1 MLGDCAGFM
10 VLCFGG
16 WVVLFFTIA
25 SVCGLLRVQV
35 CVCWLGGLI
44 LIYLVWHLGGFGVF
58 AVFFALV
65 WVVVLLVRGFVV
77 ACAGALCVLVR
88 MNGGLGVLLRFWF
101 LDCGLGAVLARVIC
115 CPIMVDC
122 GLWCDLIWV
131 LVVWIVVLILRGFV
145 SWLAFWFFAVLYGGV
160 VLGVFWCEC
169 GWFWILVVGFCYVLQ
184 G

>member
-35 CVCWLGGLI
+35 WVWWLGGLV

-88 MNGGLGVLLRFWF
+88 MDGGLGVLLRFWF
-101 LDCGLGAVLARVIC
+101 LDWWVGCGSCA
-115 CPIMVDC
+115 
-122 GLWCDLIWV
+122 CDLLSYYGDLWF
-131 LVVWIVVLILRGFV
+131 VV
-145 SWLAFWFFAVLYGGV
+145 
-160 VLGVFWCEC
+160 
-169 GWFWILVVGFCYVLQ
+169 
-184 G
+184 